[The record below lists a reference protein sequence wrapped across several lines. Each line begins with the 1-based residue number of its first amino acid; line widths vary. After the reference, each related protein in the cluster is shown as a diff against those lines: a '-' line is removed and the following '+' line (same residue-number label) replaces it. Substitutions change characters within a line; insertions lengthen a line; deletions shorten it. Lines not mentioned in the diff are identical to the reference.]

1 MQHSRKPKRKTLP
14 RNNAIH
20 ATLRSIRIGILVVSG
35 WTDFRSRSGGDP
47 VSAGM
52 ASSSFGFRERDSFLA
67 SWQFLSWTVL
77 DLAGSGLTSR
87 SLRRGIADRPHGSA
101 FAANDRRA
109 SLDLDRR
116 TRDAVVAR
124 FAPEIPAIH
133 SRSIVSVACD
143 ARNWTCIFA
152 ACVLLACRR
161 HCIAGMAY
169 SSCVCAG
176 VGIGSV
182 ACGRARMFPR
192 VRISFLVA
200 RCAAVAECSEMAALV
215 DARLPFSRYLTV

>member
-1 MQHSRKPKRKTLP
+1 MQHSRKPKRKALP

-35 WTDFRSRSGGDP
+35 WADSRSGPDGIP
-47 VSAGM
+47 VSSRV
-52 ASSSFGFRERDSFLA
+52 ASSSFGFRERGSFLA
-67 SWQFLSWTVL
+67 SCQLFFWTVL

-101 FAANDRRA
+101 FAAHDRRS
-109 SLDLDRR
+109 SLDLGRS

-124 FAPEIPAIH
+124 FVPKIPAIH
-133 SRSIVSVACD
+133 SRSIVSVASD
-143 ARNWTCIFA
+143 ARNWTCTFA

-169 SSCVCAG
+169 SSRVYAG

-192 VRISFLVA
+192 IRISFLVA

-215 DARLPFSRYLTV
+215 DAHLPFSRYLAV